1 MLCHGADT
9 MGTPTYTLKN
19 AGLNITQRWVKKGKT
34 QRLGCFDPA
43 FGRGVK
49 SRGQNVKVL
58 PYVYST
64 HELSS

>member
-9 MGTPTYTLKN
+9 MGTPTYTLKM
-19 AGLNITQRWVKKGKT
+19 LRWVKKGQTK
-34 QRLGCFDPA
+34 RLGCFDPA